1 MSDVIFLGLIA
12 LFFGATFWLVRFCER
27 IGKRGKP

>member
-1 MSDVIFLGLIA
+1 MQDAIFLGLIVA
-12 LFFGATFWLVRFCER
+12 FFAATFCLVRFCER

>member
-1 MSDVIFLGLIA
+1 MSDVMFLALIA
-12 LFFGATFWLVRFCER
+12 AFFAATFWLVRFCDR